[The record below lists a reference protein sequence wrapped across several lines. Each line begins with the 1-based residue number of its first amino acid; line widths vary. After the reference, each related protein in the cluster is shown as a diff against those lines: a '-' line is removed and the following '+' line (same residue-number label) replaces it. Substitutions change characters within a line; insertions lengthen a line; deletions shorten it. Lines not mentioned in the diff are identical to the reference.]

1 MKKAVIGPNTDL
13 HDCGLT
19 DKVVIGPYTLS
30 LAIEADSSGSHEW
43 QRHRIRTDGTVRGIA
58 TTEQS
63 KGQNTWSRKTAG
75 DLMAEEE
82 ADGKF
87 KRSHGRNK
95 KGSVGR
101 EMARAGGVEAKE
113 D

>member
-1 MKKAVIGPNTDL
+1 MDGRGTGSAQMAQSEVLQQLSSPKAKTHESKKTTD
-13 HDCGLT
+13 
-19 DKVVIGPYTLS
+19 
-30 LAIEADSSGSHEW
+30 
-43 QRHRIRTDGTVRGIA
+43 
-58 TTEQS
+58 
-63 KGQNTWSRKTAG
+63 

-87 KRSHGRNK
+87 KHSHGRNK

-101 EMARAGGVEAKE
+101 EMARAGGVEAK

>member
-1 MKKAVIGPNTDL
+1 MAQSEALQQPSSPKAKT
-13 HDCGLT
+13 
-19 DKVVIGPYTLS
+19 
-30 LAIEADSSGSHEW
+30 HE
-43 QRHRIRTDGTVRGIA
+43 
-58 TTEQS
+58 
-63 KGQNTWSRKTAG
+63 SRKTTG

-87 KRSHGRNK
+87 KRSHGMNK

>member
-1 MKKAVIGPNTDL
+1 MAQSEALQQPSSPKAKT
-13 HDCGLT
+13 
-19 DKVVIGPYTLS
+19 
-30 LAIEADSSGSHEW
+30 HE
-43 QRHRIRTDGTVRGIA
+43 R
-58 TTEQS
+58 
-63 KGQNTWSRKTAG
+63 RKTTG

-87 KRSHGRNK
+87 KRSHSMNK